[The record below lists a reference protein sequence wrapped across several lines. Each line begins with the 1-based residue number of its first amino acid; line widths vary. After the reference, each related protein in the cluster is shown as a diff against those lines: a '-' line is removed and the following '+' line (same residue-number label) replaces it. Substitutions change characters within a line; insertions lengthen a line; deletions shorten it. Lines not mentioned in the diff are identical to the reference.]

1 MKHIIAIA
9 NQKIRVTVVKKGE
22 TISRLSQKMAVK
34 KYKEECLRALN
45 GLTNHAEVRTGQL
58 IKLISR

>member
-1 MKHIIAIA
+1 
-9 NQKIRVTVVKKGE
+9 VKKGE
-22 TISRLSQKMAVK
+22 TIRKLSQKMAVK

-45 GLTNHAEVRTGQL
+45 GLTSHVEVRTGQL